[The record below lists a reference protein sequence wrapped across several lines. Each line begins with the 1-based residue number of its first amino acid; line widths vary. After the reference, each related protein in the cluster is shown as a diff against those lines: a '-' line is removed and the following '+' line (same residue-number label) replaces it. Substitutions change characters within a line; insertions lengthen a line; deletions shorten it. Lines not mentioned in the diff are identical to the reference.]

1 MALEA
6 LRQAHRRGEVM
17 LAHLE
22 RALTSL
28 DREGGPLEP
37 IDEFL
42 AFCDGELEAHFSQE
56 EESLFPRLE
65 RAIGPGGP
73 MKAMLEEHL
82 SLWKAED
89 ALKEGLKAV
98 RGAPSPLSLEKARSL
113 VPVLRHILWLLR
125 SHIEKEEK
133 VLFPLAEKFLSP
145 QDLRDIEEALGHQDQ
160 EHL

>member
-22 RALTSL
+22 RALTPL
-28 DREGGPLEP
+28 DREGRPLEP
-37 IDEFL
+37 IEEFL
-42 AFCDGELEAHFSQE
+42 AFCDGELEAHFAQE
-56 EESLFPRLE
+56 EENLFPRLE

-73 MKAMLEEHL
+73 MKAMLAEHL

-133 VLFPLAEKFLSP
+133 VLFPLAERFLSP

>member
-6 LRQAHRRGEVM
+6 LKHAHRRGEAM

-22 RALTSL
+22 RALISL

-65 RAIGPGGP
+65 RVIGPAGP

-98 RGAPSPLSLEKARSL
+98 RGASSQVSLEKA
-113 VPVLRHILWLLR
+113 
-125 SHIEKEEK
+125 
-133 VLFPLAEKFLSP
+133 LFPLAERFLSA
-145 QDLRDIEEALGHQDQ
+145 QDIRDIEEALGHQEQ

>member
-1 MALEA
+1 
-6 LRQAHRRGEVM
+6 M

-28 DREGGPLEP
+28 EREGGPLEP

-73 MKAMLEEHL
+73 MKAMLAEHL

-98 RGAPSPLSLEKARSL
+98 RGAPSLEKARSL

-133 VLFPLAEKFLSP
+133 MLFPLAEKFLSP
-145 QDLRDIEEALGHQDQ
+145 QDLRDIEEALRHQDQ
-160 EHL
+160 